1 MTALRKIY
9 SRTLAAI
16 MLFTTEAALAILLFL
31 ASLFVFLALAKYVF
45 LDNKVEFDTA
55 AFSFIQQ
62 YVSEGTTN
70 FMQFFTVFGNYQVL
84 VTANL
89 LLICYFLFIRR
100 HKWYSIKIPAIALS
114 SVIVMSLLKLFFNRS
129 RPLSPLLEAA
139 RGLSFPSGHAMSSV
153 TFFGLLIYYVY
164 RNQKNSVWKFV
175 LISGLVFLIAIIGL
189 SRVYLRVHYASDVL
203 AGFCAGIIWL
213 MIAIRVLRK
222 IEMYSKRK
230 LNKVVE
236 QSQTV

>member
-1 MTALRKIY
+1 MIGLKKIY
-9 SRTLAAI
+9 RRTLAGV
-16 MLFTTEAALAILLFL
+16 MLFTTEAALAILLFG
-31 ASLFVFLALAKYVF
+31 AALFVFLALAKYVF
-45 LDNKVEFDTA
+45 LDNKVDFDTA
-55 AFSFIQQ
+55 AFLFIQQ
-62 YVSEGTTN
+62 YISESTTRI
-70 FMQFFTVFGNYQVL
+70 MQFFTVFGNYQVL

-89 LLICYFLFIRR
+89 LLICYFLFVRK

-164 RNQKNSVWKFV
+164 RNQKNPVWKFL
-175 LISGLVFLIAIIGL
+175 LILTLVFLISIIGF

-236 QSQTV
+236 QSQII